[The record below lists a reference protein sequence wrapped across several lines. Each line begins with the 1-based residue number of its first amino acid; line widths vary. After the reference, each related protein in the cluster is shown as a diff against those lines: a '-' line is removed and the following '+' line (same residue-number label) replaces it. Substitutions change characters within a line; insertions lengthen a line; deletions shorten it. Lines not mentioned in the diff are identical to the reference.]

1 MKKNKSRLECRAIVR
16 RKRSGWLLA
25 NGQVALCCLRGGG
38 HLESFCRQT
47 GSTPDINLLW
57 EANWRTIEPEGYSQ
71 RNHGHRYG
79 SGPAGKFLSGYT
91 GHALCVDYFGAPSE
105 EETLL
110 GLPLHGEV
118 ASKRWALLKKSAEPG
133 IGRLSMRCTAPSA
146 GLTVQR
152 DLTLRE
158 NESLVCVT
166 ETIRNTKNR
175 DRYFQWVQHATFG
188 PPFLQAD
195 ESVCLLPGTRSKTWP
210 LGYEG
215 KSALA
220 DDLEFIWPNA
230 PDKSGSVMDIS
241 APFGTQGQGFVA
253 TTLLAAERD
262 SNLAYV
268 AVLNWRLGLLA
279 GYCFRRADFPW
290 VAIWEEN
297 RARTE
302 APWGGKTQAR
312 GLEFGTS
319 PMPLGL
325 REAVLAGPLFGV
337 PTVRCLP
344 ARGVQ
349 RASYVVFMAEVP
361 RTWRTSSGITSR
373 GKAIVVTGPGSADQI
388 ALAASG
394 LDEIWPDH
402 KSKKERGIMPVA
414 PQGDAKA

>member
-1 MKKNKSRLECRAIVR
+1 M
-16 RKRSGWLLA
+16 
-25 NGQVALCCLRGGG
+25 
-38 HLESFCRQT
+38 
-47 GSTPDINLLW
+47 NLLW
-57 EANWRTIEPEGYSQ
+57 EANWRTIEPERYSQ
-71 RNHGHRYG
+71 RKHGRRYG
-79 SGPAGKFLSGYT
+79 PAPAGKFLSGYT

-110 GLPLHGEV
+110 GLPIHGEV
-118 ASKRWALLKKSAEPG
+118 ASKRWALVKKSAEPS

-158 NESLVCVT
+158 NESLVAVT

-215 KSALA
+215 KSAL
-220 DDLEFIWPNA
+220 DNDREFIWPNA
-230 PDKSGSVMDIS
+230 PDKDGSVIDIS
-241 APFGTQGQGFVA
+241 EPFTAEGQGFVA
-253 TTLLAAERD
+253 TTLLAEERD
-262 SNLAYV
+262 SQLAYV

-279 GYCFRRADFPW
+279 GYCFRRSDFPW

-302 APWGGKTQAR
+302 APWDGKTQAR

-325 REAVLAGPLFGV
+325 REAVLAGPFFGV

-349 RASYVVFMAEVP
+349 RASYLVFTTEVP
-361 RTWRTSSGITSR
+361 QTWRTISGISLR
-373 GKAIVVTGPGSADQI
+373 GRAIVVTGANPADQI
-388 ALAASG
+388 ALEAGG
-394 LDEIWPDH
+394 LDDIWPDQ
-402 KSKKERGIMPVA
+402 KSKRRGGKTRVA
-414 PQGDAKA
+414 PQGNAKA